1 LSDSRS
7 LDGQHF
13 LDMPTA
19 FGAMNDFH
27 YTRSEACCHSAVHWT
42 KSLSLTLSRKRRNQ
56 LRFNGID
63 SRFREG
69 AYGI

>member
-1 LSDSRS
+1 
-7 LDGQHF
+7 
-13 LDMPTA
+13 
-19 FGAMNDFH
+19 MNDFH